1 MLFGLKKLPFVSTFH
16 SLRRG
21 LTPEANVAAI
31 GRPKTAY
38 LDVEKIIKK
47 LTDLIHFYVIWQL
60 KCMATF
66 VSQEIWEQGSAFF
79 SRIFWITFR

>member
-21 LTPEANVAAI
+21 FTPEANVAVI

-47 LTDLIHFYVIWQL
+47 FLTDLIHFYVIWQL
-60 KCMATF
+60 KCIATF
-66 VSQEIWEQGSAFF
+66 VSQEIRNLGAG
-79 SRIFWITFR
+79 